1 MHSLQ
6 SLSYLASAPYG
17 TKNTATLASIEERF
31 NSSLEHLTKEKK
43 SARLIALVTE
53 AIDPQYLEV
62 NVDIGNPSE
71 LKHLFDLINVAK
83 PDLAIAVLPYLRK
96 SALVQNW

>member
-1 MHSLQ
+1 MHSLP
-6 SLSYLASAPYG
+6 LSYLASAPYG
-17 TKNTATLASIEERF
+17 TKDPATLASIEERF
-31 NSSLEHLTKEKK
+31 NSSLEHPTKEQK
-43 SARLIALVTE
+43 SAWLIGLVTE
-53 AIDPQYLEV
+53 AIAPQDIEV

>member
-17 TKNTATLASIEERF
+17 TKATAPLASIEERF
-31 NSSLEHLTKEKK
+31 NSSLEHLTKEQK

-53 AIDPQYLEV
+53 AIAPQDIEV

-71 LKHLFDLINVAK
+71 LEHLFHLSNVAK
-83 PDLAIAVLPYLRK
+83 SGLAIAVLPYLRE